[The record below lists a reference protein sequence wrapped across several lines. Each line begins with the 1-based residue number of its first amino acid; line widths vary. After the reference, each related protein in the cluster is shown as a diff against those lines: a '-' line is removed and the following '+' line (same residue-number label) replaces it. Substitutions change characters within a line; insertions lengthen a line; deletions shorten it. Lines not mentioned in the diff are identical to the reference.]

1 VSAATPATPQNPA
14 TPANLF
20 ASPRLRALRDG
31 AVVAGLLFFV
41 YLFVVVAPQSAT
53 VGFDALSY
61 WVYSIADPYKLVHGT
76 MGSFVYSPV
85 AARLFQLDSLIPFW
99 QFVWLWSAVLVAT
112 AIWLGGRRWLW
123 VLAFPPVAFELY
135 HGNVHLLIAAAI
147 ALGFRYPAAW
157 SFVLLTK
164 VTPGVGLIWFLVR
177 REWRSL
183 AIALGVTAV
192 LVAISLAVD
201 FPLWQQWIDK
211 ELLVS
216 LRQPPDQPQIA
227 IPLLLRLPAAALLVG
242 WGGLTNRK
250 WTVPVAAAIAMP
262 VLWVSA
268 FSVLA
273 ALLAIGRPELQERPA
288 RAKPG
293 AATEPKTALPSTTLG
308 EGANP

>member
-1 VSAATPATPQNPA
+1 MS
-14 TPANLF
+14 
-20 ASPRLRALRDG
+20 RLRALRDG
-31 AVVAGLLFFV
+31 AVVAGLLFLV
-41 YLFVVVAPQSAT
+41 YLFVIVAPQAQT

-61 WVYSIADPYKLVHGT
+61 WVYSITDPYKLVHGT

-85 AARLFQLDSLIPFW
+85 AARLFSLDSLIPFW

-216 LRQPPDQPQIA
+216 LRQPPNQPQIA
-227 IPLLLRLPAAALLVG
+227 VPLLLRLPAAALLVG

-273 ALLAIGRPELQERPA
+273 ALLAIGRPELQERPT
-288 RAKPG
+288 RSKPAD
-293 AATEPKTALPSTTLG
+293 AASSPASTPTSAMPPATIG
-308 EGANP
+308 EGANL